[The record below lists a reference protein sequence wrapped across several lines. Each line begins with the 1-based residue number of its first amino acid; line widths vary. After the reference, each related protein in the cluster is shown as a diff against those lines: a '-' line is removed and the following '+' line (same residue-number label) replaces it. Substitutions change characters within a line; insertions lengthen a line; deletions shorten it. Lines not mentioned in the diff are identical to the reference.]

1 MQTVLSRKSINVV
14 LSNLP
19 HLLSRD
25 SIVYQKSQ
33 YLHCDPCKCLALL
46 QNDHANRRPIGCS
59 RSRSAIDP
67 PADHIHMGW
76 ASTTNTPKNIHHHNA
91 ISSFCTFGGQFVVV
105 LIVCECP
112 IESSKATFGFRS
124 GWHWQI
130 PLRYCLNFHPKQD
143 WRLGGGLAGT
153 SKYR

>member
-1 MQTVLSRKSINVV
+1 MKVAERFPNARKNTSVSPPRHTPQRHQRTARTYHNFTVGMQTAFNRKFKNST

-19 HLLSRD
+19 QFLSRD

-33 YLHCDPCKCLALL
+33 YLHCDPCKCLALH
-46 QNDHANRRPIGCS
+46 QNDHANRRPNWMLKIAVCYPG
-59 RSRSAIDP
+59 
-67 PADHIHMGW
+67 HIHVGW

-112 IESSKATFGFRS
+112 
-124 GWHWQI
+124 H
-130 PLRYCLNFHPKQD
+130 
-143 WRLGGGLAGT
+143 
-153 SKYR
+153 